1 MLSLSYLL
9 MSIFIIILTSLSLHS
24 IISMY
29 FDQNSK
35 LEQNPQL
42 QAREENTKINSDS
55 LANIN
60 NVSDNSINNSI
71 SDSSETSTT
80 NKGLSRES
88 SLESGIDV
96 DTYPVG
102 ITLNPSTK
110 KVYVANEFSNTVS
123 VVDIPT
129 LKVEKTIGVENF
141 PYAIDSNTLN
151 NRVYVTNRGSNSVS
165 VIDGSTNSIL
175 YNISVEESPVGIAV
189 NPTASWIYVTNWI
202 RGVFL

>member
-1 MLSLSYLL
+1 
-9 MSIFIIILTSLSLHS
+9 
-24 IISMY
+24 MY

-42 QAREENTKINSDS
+42 QGKEENTKTNSDS

-129 LKVEKTIGVENF
+129 L
-141 PYAIDSNTLN
+141 TL
-151 NRVYVTNRGSNSVS
+151 YQ
-165 VIDGSTNSIL
+165 
-175 YNISVEESPVGIAV
+175 
-189 NPTASWIYVTNWI
+189 
-202 RGVFL
+202 

>member
-71 SDSSETSTT
+71 SNSWET
-80 NKGLSRES
+80 LQLIRDYQDIM
-88 SLESGIDV
+88 LRMRIDV
-96 DTYPVG
+96 DTYPVATCKHK
-102 ITLNPSTK
+102 INVLK
-110 KVYVANEFSNTVS
+110 KVYVANEF
-123 VVDIPT
+123 
-129 LKVEKTIGVENF
+129 
-141 PYAIDSNTLN
+141 
-151 NRVYVTNRGSNSVS
+151 
-165 VIDGSTNSIL
+165 
-175 YNISVEESPVGIAV
+175 
-189 NPTASWIYVTNWI
+189 
-202 RGVFL
+202 

>member
-1 MLSLSYLL
+1 MVSMLSLSYLL

-102 ITLNPSTK
+102 VTLNPSTK
-110 KVYVANEFSNTVS
+110 RSMLQMNFL
-123 VVDIPT
+123 T
-129 LKVEKTIGVENF
+129 LF
-141 PYAIDSNTLN
+141 QW
-151 NRVYVTNRGSNSVS
+151 
-165 VIDGSTNSIL
+165 SIYPL
-175 YNISVEESPVGIAV
+175 
-189 NPTASWIYVTNWI
+189 
-202 RGVFL
+202 LK